1 MFKCKQA
8 RRLKVAR
15 YVSLWLP
22 AFLTTNVF
30 ASSNAIWDN
39 PDATITNVSDLT
51 DKTSTGFSWMFKLG
65 AAGLCLAVLL
75 VAGYHTLSAFH
86 EAREK
91 GSYVTFAVWFII
103 AIFLV
108 GLVVVLGT
116 TAFSSAGAVAD
127 ISGGD

>member
-1 MFKCKQA
+1 M
-8 RRLKVAR
+8 RKVMKAIR
-15 YVSLWLP
+15 VGALWLP
-22 AFLTTNVF
+22 AMLSTNVW
-30 ASSNAIWDN
+30 ASSSAIWDN
-39 PDATITNVSDLT
+39 SGAAITNMSDLT
-51 DKTSTGFSWMFKLG
+51 GDASKGFSWMFKLG

-116 TAFSSAGAVAD
+116 TAFSSATD
-127 ISGGD
+127 IASIDNGG